1 MNQAPPGVTSR
12 TAGDL
17 DRNDATTSPADAGPG
32 ISQASR
38 VM

>member
-12 TAGDL
+12 TASDL
-17 DRNDATTSPADAGPG
+17 DSNGAATSPVDAGPG